1 MTTSVI
7 TLFVCCHTLT
17 VIKLRLDQRII
28 AVNTVTL
35 VNVTELRQTML
46 CPQNLLVSQVQHE
59 PARM

>member
-17 VIKLRLDQRII
+17 VIKLLLDQRII

-35 VNVTELRQTML
+35 VNVTELSQTML
-46 CPQNLLVSQVQHE
+46 CPQNLLVFQVQHE